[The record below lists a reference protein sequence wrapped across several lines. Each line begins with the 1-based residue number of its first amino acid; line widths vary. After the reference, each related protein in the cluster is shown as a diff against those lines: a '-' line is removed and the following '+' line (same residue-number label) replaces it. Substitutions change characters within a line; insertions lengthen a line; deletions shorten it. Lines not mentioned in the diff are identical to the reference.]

1 MSTPRDPPPAH
12 CRGCGESRPLP
23 RRRHRRVRQHYRR
36 CRHGPAW
43 HPQRGLVGLASA
55 PRPAGGCGPPQAV
68 RRAPNRGAGE
78 RRWPMGAAR
87 QGMSAA
93 SVSPRRRDRV
103 VATAQAARAPQTGG
117 AAATALEGTQA
128 ARWEP
133 PRYPP
138 HHYRHGE
145 GPEGD
150 DRLEQHRSWRG
161 QEGGGGGEEARR
173 ARPRSQGGTR
183 GGRQRRTVSPC
194 SVPIGRPRR
203 GDCEG
208 QAGEKE
214 RCDGPRPSSPVLT
227 LGHTQGDY
235 FNELISF

>member
-1 MSTPRDPPPAH
+1 
-12 CRGCGESRPLP
+12 
-23 RRRHRRVRQHYRR
+23 
-36 CRHGPAW
+36 
-43 HPQRGLVGLASA
+43 
-55 PRPAGGCGPPQAV
+55 
-68 RRAPNRGAGE
+68 
-78 RRWPMGAAR
+78 MGAAR

-161 QEGGGGGEEARR
+161 QEGGGGERRRAEQGRVRREEREADASDGRCRR
-173 ARPRSQGGTR
+173 ARSR
-183 GGRQRRTVSPC
+183 
-194 SVPIGRPRR
+194 
-203 GDCEG
+203 
-208 QAGEKE
+208 
-214 RCDGPRPSSPVLT
+214 
-227 LGHTQGDY
+227 
-235 FNELISF
+235 

>member
-1 MSTPRDPPPAH
+1 
-12 CRGCGESRPLP
+12 
-23 RRRHRRVRQHYRR
+23 
-36 CRHGPAW
+36 
-43 HPQRGLVGLASA
+43 
-55 PRPAGGCGPPQAV
+55 
-68 RRAPNRGAGE
+68 
-78 RRWPMGAAR
+78 MGAAR

-150 DRLEQHRSWRG
+150 DRLEQH
-161 QEGGGGGEEARR
+161 
-173 ARPRSQGGTR
+173 
-183 GGRQRRTVSPC
+183 
-194 SVPIGRPRR
+194 
-203 GDCEG
+203 
-208 QAGEKE
+208 
-214 RCDGPRPSSPVLT
+214 LT
-227 LGHTQGDY
+227 KR
-235 FNELISF
+235 I

>member
-1 MSTPRDPPPAH
+1 
-12 CRGCGESRPLP
+12 
-23 RRRHRRVRQHYRR
+23 
-36 CRHGPAW
+36 
-43 HPQRGLVGLASA
+43 
-55 PRPAGGCGPPQAV
+55 
-68 RRAPNRGAGE
+68 
-78 RRWPMGAAR
+78 MGAAR

-194 SVPIGRPRR
+194 SALAISSPWPTYR
-203 GDCEG
+203 D

>member
-1 MSTPRDPPPAH
+1 
-12 CRGCGESRPLP
+12 
-23 RRRHRRVRQHYRR
+23 
-36 CRHGPAW
+36 
-43 HPQRGLVGLASA
+43 
-55 PRPAGGCGPPQAV
+55 
-68 RRAPNRGAGE
+68 
-78 RRWPMGAAR
+78 MGAAR

-161 QEGGGGGEEARR
+161 QEGGGG
-173 ARPRSQGGTR
+173 R
-183 GGRQRRTVSPC
+183 GGAQSKAAFAGRNERRTP
-194 SVPIGRPRR
+194 
-203 GDCEG
+203 
-208 QAGEKE
+208 AT
-214 RCDGPRPSSPVLT
+214 DGVAVL
-227 LGHTQGDY
+227 GPDR
-235 FNELISF
+235 